1 MYGHPMYRPF
11 DNDKSFKQ
19 NATGTNVIGAHTI
32 EEFVAKIKKPRR
44 VILLVKAG
52 MAVDSFIEKL
62 LPHLSEGDIIIDG
75 GNSEYLD
82 TERR

>member
-1 MYGHPMYRPF
+1 M
-11 DNDKSFKQ
+11 
-19 NATGTNVIGAHTI
+19 

-44 VILLVKAG
+44 IILLVKAG
-52 MAVDSFIEKL
+52 IAVDGFIEKL
-62 LPHLSEGDIIIDG
+62 LPNLSEGDIIIDG